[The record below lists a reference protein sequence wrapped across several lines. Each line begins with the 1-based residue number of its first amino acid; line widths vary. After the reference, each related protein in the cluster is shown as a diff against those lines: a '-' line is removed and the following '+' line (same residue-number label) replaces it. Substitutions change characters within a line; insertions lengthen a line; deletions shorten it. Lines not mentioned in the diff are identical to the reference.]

1 MHFPKHCAVWM
12 TNMWGRGKNASDAS
26 WCVPSFRSLTPW
38 LCITWHG
45 SRGGLSH
52 SSHWCGVHC
61 CWTWLQSRLN
71 HELSVNDWLLVFG
84 YGNCNLNTEREKDAG
99 NRCVVSRNTNST
111 SITNFTLA
119 QGTHEKV
126 LQHLSKEKECFLLY
140 TVVVFRNF
148 IVPYLSRTVGAM
160 FLALRYSFCSCWMLP
175 PHQRPPVLVVQWIL
189 ALL

>member
-84 YGNCNLNTEREKDAG
+84 YRNCNLNPEREKEAG
-99 NRCVVSRNTNST
+99 NRCVISRNTNST
-111 SITNFTLA
+111 SIHGPRDPGHRKTFTLHLA
-119 QGTHEKV
+119 YWSHSGFLKGENGTLSSAGSNTYAGQVRFYAKNHLKAV
-126 LQHLSKEKECFLLY
+126 LAKTQLSSGQSF
-140 TVVVFRNF
+140 
-148 IVPYLSRTVGAM
+148 YL
-160 FLALRYSFCSCWMLP
+160 
-175 PHQRPPVLVVQWIL
+175 PVLTFP
-189 ALL
+189 